1 MTNASD
7 KSVLR
12 WGGRASIGGGL
23 LFILVFA
30 WVVILAG
37 PDPAGLA
44 GPITRFPEIKTVRTV
59 ENGLYL
65 AVLVLW
71 VPLYLALYRRL
82 ERTRP
87 APALFGSV
95 LGVLGLGV
103 FAAGAIPHAAT
114 SRLSDLYHATGATAQ
129 DQATLV
135 LVWQGAQGVFD
146 ALLLAGLLVT
156 ATGIVLLGLA
166 MRADPAFGNGTA
178 WLSAL
183 LGTAGLAAGIV
194 VLIDPR
200 SLVAALGIFALI
212 GFHLV
217 LGWKVYRLS
226 KVGNDREGYL
236 HQPRTPLT
244 HFAHGIS
251 VTSPAEPATT
261 IEGGVR
267 ADASSSNV
275 ERRVRAHPFHS
286 LERRR

>member
-12 WGGRASIGGGL
+12 WGGLTSIGGGL

-30 WVVILAG
+30 WVIIFAG

-44 GPITRFPEIKTVRTV
+44 GPITKFPEIKIVRTV

-71 VPLYLALYRRL
+71 VPIYLALYRRL

-87 APALFGSV
+87 APALFGSA
-95 LGVLGLGV
+95 LAVLGLGI

-114 SRLSDLYHATGATAQ
+114 SRLSDLYHASGATAS

-135 LVWQGAQGVFD
+135 LVWHGTQGIFD
-146 ALLLAGLLVT
+146 ALLLAGLLVM

-166 MRADPAFGNGTA
+166 MPADAAFGRTA
-178 WLSAL
+178 GWLSVL
-183 LGTAGLAAGIV
+183 LGIAGLAAGIA
-194 VLIDPR
+194 VLIDPA
-200 SLVAALGIFALI
+200 SLVAALGILALI
-212 GFHLV
+212 GFHLI

-226 KVGNDREGYL
+226 TVVSAA
-236 HQPRTPLT
+236 Q
-244 HFAHGIS
+244 AHK
-251 VTSPAEPATT
+251 TEPGTMNP
-261 IEGGVR
+261 V
-267 ADASSSNV
+267 S
-275 ERRVRAHPFHS
+275 
-286 LERRR
+286 